1 MDYERLREDLKNYF
15 GTAMQF
21 YPVAVMDLVEVE
33 NASDEKLEQ
42 IAISCGFNL
51 SDYEVKRR

>member
-1 MDYERLREDLKNYF
+1 MDYERLREDLKDYF

-21 YPVAVMDLVEVE
+21 YPAAVMGLMEVE
-33 NASDEKLEQ
+33 KASDSELEKM
-42 IAISCGFNL
+42 AIKCGFNL